1 MELSRVA
8 VVDGA
13 NGYVASNTIC
23 ALLDRGIRVKA
34 LARGARTRVFEALAA
49 ATLNESGAPPPGLA
63 NVETYDCELAEEYL
77 GIDDFT
83 AAAIFSEPCDFWHF
97 AAAVDLSPNRPALL
111 EEVNVRGTERALRL
125 FVAHS
130 RPGSRFFLIST
141 AYVGGISDT
150 PTAEN
155 WQPVT
160 DAARFRTVYEAT
172 KCAGELVFRDYVR
185 EHGVPGAVLRLGQV
199 VGSSKTAHTTSDFG
213 IYNFMSNMK
222 RVARRFPGGSAAVQ
236 VAAGAT
242 LNLVPI
248 DTCVEWLLGLA
259 EVDDLPQIVNLTD
272 RVGVSAEETVRIIGA
287 GLGMTLR
294 PVRPEDWGD
303 AGPTVLDRAV
313 AARMA
318 YTGKYLMERIEFDR
332 RNLESA
338 LDVPESACD
347 LGLVERLVTWYL
359 K

>member
-1 MELSRVA
+1 MGQTRVA

-23 ALLDRGIRVKA
+23 ALLERGVPVKA
-34 LARGARTRVFEALAA
+34 LARGARTRVAEALAA
-49 ATLNESGAPPPGLA
+49 ATMNEADGPPPGSAL
-63 NVETYDCELAEEYL
+63 VETYDCELAEEYL

-83 AAAIFSEPCDFWHF
+83 AAAIFAEPCDFWHF

-111 EEVNVRGTERALRL
+111 EQVNVRGTERALRL
-125 FVAHS
+125 FTAHS

-141 AYVGGISDT
+141 AYVGGISDA
-150 PTAEN
+150 PTEET
-155 WQPVT
+155 WQP
-160 DAARFRTVYEAT
+160 AADRSRFRTVYEAT
-172 KCAGELVFRDYVR
+172 KCAGELVFRDYMR
-185 EHGVPGAVLRLGQV
+185 THGVEGAVLRLGQV

-222 RVARRFPGGSAAVQ
+222 RVARRFPGGTAAVQ

-259 EVDDLPQIVNLTD
+259 EVGDLPPIVNLTD
-272 RVGVSAEETVRIIGA
+272 RVGVSAEDAIRIIGH

-294 PVRPEDWGD
+294 PVQPEQWGE
-303 AGPTVLDRAV
+303 TEHTTLDRAV

-338 LDVPESACD
+338 LGVSAPVCD
-347 LGLVERLVTWYL
+347 LDLLERLVTWYL